1 MTGRTIERATGVD
14 IALGAF
20 SALVFFFLVAPIA
33 IIVVVSLGH
42 SEIMQFPPKA
52 LSLRWYERFFAD
64 PMWMQ
69 AARTSLL
76 AAVLTAITSLLLGF
90 SASVVLVRGKFAG
103 KAAIRLLLMSPLIV
117 PKIIIAVGLYFL
129 YVELRMLGTL
139 TGIVAAHTVIA
150 VPYVI
155 MIMSAA
161 LYGFDR
167 RLEWAARG
175 LGASTSQVLRNVTFP
190 VLRPAIMSATLF
202 AFVASFDDIILS
214 LFLTKLAEPTLP
226 RQIWVNVQQ
235 TIDPTI
241 AAVSTLTTLV
251 SVGGLWLV
259 AWTQKRYSGAK
270 QAVANG
276 G

>member
-1 MTGRTIERATGVD
+1 MSATTTERASALDWV
-14 IALGAF
+14 LGAF
-20 SALVFFFLVAPIA
+20 SALVFFFLAAPIL
-33 IIVVVSLGH
+33 IIVVVSFGS
-42 SEIMQFPPKA
+42 SEIMSFPPHG
-52 LSLRWYERFFAD
+52 LSMRWYERFFAD
-64 PMWMQ
+64 PMWMT
-69 AARTSLL
+69 ATRTSFM
-76 AAVLTAITSLLLGF
+76 AACLTAITSLVLGF

-103 KAAIRLLLMSPLIV
+103 KALLRVLLMTPLVV

-139 TGIVAAHTVIA
+139 WGIVAAHTVIA

-155 MIMSAA
+155 MIMTAA

-175 LGASTSQVLRNVTFP
+175 LGASTWEVLWHVTFP

-202 AFVASFDDIILS
+202 AFIASFDDIILS

-259 AWTQKRYSGAK
+259 AWTQKRYE
-270 QAVANG
+270 ANKKAAADG
-276 G
+276 R

>member
-1 MTGRTIERATGVD
+1 MNAASTERTSPVD
-14 IALGAF
+14 GALGAF
-20 SALVFFFLVAPIA
+20 SAVVFFFLAAPIL
-33 IIVVVSLGH
+33 IIVVVSLGS
-42 SEIMQFPPKA
+42 SEVMSFPPQA
-52 LSLRWYERFFAD
+52 FSLRWYERYFSD
-64 PMWMQ
+64 PMWM
-69 AARTSLL
+69 AATRTSLL
-76 AAVLTAITSLLLGF
+76 AATLTAITSLVLGF

-103 KAAIRLLLMSPLIV
+103 KAALRILLMSPLIV

-129 YVELRMLGTL
+129 YVEMRMLGTL
-139 TGIVAAHTVIA
+139 WGIVAAHTVIA
-150 VPYVI
+150 MPYVV

-175 LGASTSQVLRNVTFP
+175 LGASTFEVLWHVTFP

-214 LFLTKLAEPTLP
+214 MFLTKLAEPTLP

-259 AWTQKRYSGAK
+259 ALTQKRFQRAAINDG
-270 QAVANG
+270 
-276 G
+276 

>member
-1 MTGRTIERATGVD
+1 MSGRTIERATGVD
-14 IALGAF
+14 VALGAF

-69 AARTSLL
+69 ATRTSLL
-76 AAVLTAITSLLLGF
+76 AAVLTAMTSLALGF

-139 TGIVAAHTVIA
+139 MGIVAAHTVIA

-161 LYGFDR
+161 LYSFDR

-175 LGASTSQVLRNVTFP
+175 LGASTPQVLWNVTFP

-259 AWTQKRYSGAK
+259 GWTQKRYSGAK